1 MTERIIYSND
11 YSNYSEEEIEELSE
25 FAFED
30 ELANLKVATDGKIV
44 AIADIGRWN
53 KRYSGYAL
61 SETNLLSQVMTMA
74 TGDIYTSKLYYDGH
88 NVRRT
93 DHHHDGNNY
102 ILFREIR
109 PNVNADKFLNKIYNN
124 EPISN
129 STLNRYTKS
138 LKRYVKDIYGW

>member
-1 MTERIIYSND
+1 MFYNRYVTDNIGDNKMTERIIYSND
-11 YSNYSEEEIEELSE
+11 YSNYSEDEIEELSE

-30 ELANLKVATDGKIV
+30 ELANLKVATDGKI
-44 AIADIGRWN
+44 
-53 KRYSGYAL
+53 
-61 SETNLLSQVMTMA
+61 VMTMA